1 MTRIQLIGSVS
12 LIALAINQT
21 AFAEAGSEKTP
32 SAADFQNIL
41 LRLEQ
46 LEKENKSY
54 KDRLQKIETTRPDP
68 EGTPLE
74 VMPLAATS
82 PATAADTNGQNKS
95 TSHEVGGF
103 VRFNPTFSYGMLDQT
118 TNVNRKQLYLLEQ
131 KQLGNISK
139 DGVYIGGSVTAIM
152 DFWNSNTDDKFGY
165 LMRHPTSNNQI
176 GNTVTE
182 AGVHS
187 AQLSFLANMG
197 EWVTAYG
204 EFLYDPQQSFGA
216 GDITDLTRN
225 QIQLRKGYVTLGNLN
240 KSPFYLSVGK
250 MATPFAL
257 TDTVN
262 PFSASSSWH
271 AFGGL
276 AYGALLGYSKDGL
289 NVSAELVQ
297 GGSQFRAANVPVNG
311 TSVPSKLNN
320 YVIDANYTFNLGGD
334 NNRAMVGASYE
345 RGSTYCQ
352 GYPVVHFNPCEQEN
366 PAWAIYGTV
375 EAGPFKFIGEY
386 IQTTDVWPGTFNPT
400 PPLDIYPASKVT
412 SFTLGGKYGTALY
425 DKRLDLSFEY
435 STFISG
441 AAGSPWERQNQWVLG
456 AAYFLTDSVKL
467 FGEGILVQGYTP
479 LNFISGGNLLP
490 GTTHSDQNVRNTGV
504 VMGINVAF

>member
-1 MTRIQLIGSVS
+1 MTRIHLISSVS
-12 LIALAINQT
+12 LIVLAISQS
-21 AFAEAGSEKTP
+21 AFAESGPEKSP
-32 SAADFQNIL
+32 SVADLQNIL

-46 LEKENKSY
+46 LEK
-54 KDRLQKIETTRPDP
+54 
-68 EGTPLE
+68 
-74 VMPLAATS
+74 
-82 PATAADTNGQNKS
+82 QNKTYKERLEQIEAGRRKTNPIS
-95 TSHEVGGF
+95 KAPIAAAPAPEDQKKSSRQDMSGL

-131 KQLGNISK
+131 KQLGNIAEDSL
-139 DGVYIGGSVTAIM
+139 YIGGSVTAIT
-152 DFWNSNTDDKFGY
+152 DYWKSNTDDKFGY
-165 LMRHPTSNNQI
+165 LMRHPTANNQI
-176 GNTVTE
+176 GDTVTE
-182 AGVHS
+182 AGIHA

-197 EWVTAYG
+197 DWITAYG
-204 EFLYDPQQSFGA
+204 ELLYDPQQSFGA
-216 GDITDLTRN
+216 GTITDLTRN
-225 QIQLRKGYVTLGNLN
+225 QIQLRKGYVTLGNLD

-250 MATPFAL
+250 MAIPFAL

-262 PFSASSSWH
+262 PFSASSTWH

-276 AYGALLGYSKDGL
+276 AYGALLGYSKNGL
-289 NVSAELVQ
+289 TISAELVQ

-320 YVIDANYTFNLGGD
+320 YVIDANYTFNLGSG
-334 NNRAMVGASYE
+334 NNQAMVGASYQ
-345 RGSTYCQ
+345 RGSAYCQ
-352 GYPVVHFNPCEQEN
+352 GFPVVHFNPCEKEN
-366 PAWAIYGTV
+366 PAWAVYGTMDV
-375 EAGPFKFIGEY
+375 GPFKFIGEY
-386 IQTTDVWPGTFNPT
+386 IQTTDLWAGTFNPT
-400 PPLDIYPASKVT
+400 PPLDIYPARKVT

-425 DKRLDLSFEY
+425 GKRLDLSFEF

-441 AAGSPWERQNQWVLG
+441 AAGSPWERQDQWVLG

-490 GTTHSDQNVRNTGV
+490 GQTHSDQDVQNTGV